1 MRANA
6 PAALSAALCLLAPV
20 ALGQSAPPPGPP
32 PEPPP
37 EYGTS
42 QAPVYVPPPQYA
54 PAPEP
59 SLVRQNSVGLRLV
72 IAPGVFIPT
81 TGSSGFTLGVVVGYG
96 LDLGPVIVTPAVMF
110 QGSWASNLSIYSGLG
125 GARVTLPLGNFGP
138 FVEAALGYGN
148 VSGALNYSKGGL
160 EIRVGGGFIYFFSR
174 NFALGLTVDY
184 DTITDTP
191 YQTWIFAPTI
201 VLAF

>member
-1 MRANA
+1 MRRNA
-6 PAALSAALCLLAPV
+6 SAALSAALCLLAPV
-20 ALGQSAPPPGPP
+20 ALGQSTPPPG
-32 PEPPP
+32 PPP

-42 QAPVYVPPPQYA
+42 QAPAYVPPPQYA
-54 PAPEP
+54 PPPEP

-125 GARVTLPLGNFGP
+125 GARVTVPLGNFGP

-148 VSGALNYSKGGL
+148 ISGPAGYNKGGL

-201 VLAF
+201 LLSF